1 MKKITYRL
9 SLTLYAI
16 LAIGGLLLA
25 ATVLIQPPEYMSL
38 PVGLLIILISLT
50 GTIQTVKQHRM
61 QEYEE
66 WTRKNTQA
74 ETSSNTLTNNS
85 TDSNNN
91 SVESNESTPIS
102 K

>member
-1 MKKITYRL
+1 MNKTKYAIGL
-9 SLTLYAI
+9 VLYAI
-16 LAIGGLLLA
+16 LTLGGLLLA
-25 ATVLIQPPEYMSL
+25 ATAFIQPPEYMCL

-50 GTIQTVKQHRM
+50 GTIQTIKQNTI
-61 QEYEE
+61 QEYAE

-74 ETSSNTLTNNS
+74 ETSSNTLMSDS

-91 SVESNESTPIS
+91 STESNESTQTS

>member
-16 LAIGGLLLA
+16 LTIGGILLA
-25 ATVLIQPPEYMSL
+25 ATVLIQPPEYMCL

-50 GTIQTVKQHRM
+50 GTVQTIKQNRI

-66 WTRKNTQA
+66 WTHKNTQA
-74 ETSSNTLTNNS
+74 ETSSNTTISDS
-85 TDSNNN
+85 TESMSDST
-91 SVESNESTPIS
+91 ESNGSTPIS

>member
-1 MKKITYRL
+1 MSKTKYVI
-9 SLTLYAI
+9 SLTLYTI
-16 LAIGGLLLA
+16 LTIGGILLA
-25 ATVLIQPPEYMSL
+25 ATVLIQPPEYMCL

-50 GTIQTVKQHRM
+50 GIVQTIKQNRI

-74 ETSSNTLTNNS
+74 ETSSNTTMSDSTESANNS
-85 TDSNNN
+85 T
-91 SVESNESTPIS
+91 ESNGSTPIS

>member
-16 LAIGGLLLA
+16 FTIGGILLA

-50 GTIQTVKQHRM
+50 GTVQTVKQHRM
-61 QEYEE
+61 QEYTE

-74 ETSSNTLTNNS
+74 ETSSNTTMSDSTESMNNS
-85 TDSNNN
+85 T
-91 SVESNESTPIS
+91 ESNGSTPIS